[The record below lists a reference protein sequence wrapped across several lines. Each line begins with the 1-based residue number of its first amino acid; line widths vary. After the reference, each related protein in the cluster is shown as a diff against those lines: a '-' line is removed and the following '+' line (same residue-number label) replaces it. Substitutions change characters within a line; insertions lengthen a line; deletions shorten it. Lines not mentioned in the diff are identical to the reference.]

1 MNQNELNEYIK
12 HYLEKDKT
20 QSAIMLSAPWGTGKS
35 YYINNVLVPYLSK
48 YGKKVIIVSLY
59 GLKDIKEISKSIFFE
74 SKFKLANKNSAGIN
88 TGKIIAKTVIQG
100 VASFFGVDL
109 NVEEKDLEK
118 LYSSIDLSDEL
129 IILEDVE
136 RTQIDILEL
145 LGFVNSLVER
155 DSVKVLLVT
164 NKDEILT
171 YDETENGKKQ
181 EYDKK
186 TKEYLKIKEKTI
198 GDTILFNA
206 STRDAIKNILSSFNN
221 GKLNN
226 IVCEHKGIIE
236 IEDIMEKTNSFN
248 LRSFIFGCQKTIDI
262 FEQIDEELD
271 DDFWKS
277 IFYSNIDFCLKW
289 QTDGTIKRDSKDEIS
304 NDLGT
309 YKYPLWKFAYDYI
322 CSQYLDKEALV
333 RSNKDFISYKK
344 SDHIKNEMKPYFD
357 TIYSYYISTE
367 KDVIGAVNYLLGK
380 LKSSNDIPFEEY
392 GRLANYLIAIKDDLK
407 CDDLVDECKKAMLS
421 NIKEVSNEILDR
433 IMFHSGIQ
441 LESQKAIDEL
451 NAFKRKLKNR
461 IENNN
466 KNEFD
471 FDYTKDGIDSFVD
484 FVYKNTDS
492 FIGKHCFASKINN
505 DKLIELIKKCN
516 AYEISQIIGVFRS
529 VYSFPEIKDFFA
541 DDLSSIIDLK
551 EKIEKLKKEYGGFDK
566 IQQKQLKYFSDNLND
581 LIKRLK

>member
-109 NVEEKDLEK
+109 NVKKKDLEK
-118 LYSSIDLSDEL
+118 LYSSIDLSDKL

-186 TKEYLKIKEKTI
+186 TKEYIKIKEKTI
-198 GDTILFNA
+198 GDTILFFP
-206 STRDAIKNILSSFNN
+206 STRDAIKNIISSFSND
-221 GKLNN
+221 KLN
-226 IVCEHKGIIE
+226 IVSEDKNIIE
-236 IEDIMEKTNSFN
+236 IEDIMAKVDSFN

-271 DDFWKS
+271 DDFCKS
-277 IFYSNIDFCLKW
+277 IFYSNIAFCLKW
-289 QTDGTIKRDSKDEIS
+289 KKR
-304 NDLGT
+304 
-309 YKYPLWKFAYDYI
+309 W
-322 CSQYLDKEALV
+322 
-333 RSNKDFISYKK
+333 
-344 SDHIKNEMKPYFD
+344 H
-357 TIYSYYISTE
+357 
-367 KDVIGAVNYLLGK
+367 
-380 LKSSNDIPFEEY
+380 
-392 GRLANYLIAIKDDLK
+392 
-407 CDDLVDECKKAMLS
+407 
-421 NIKEVSNEILDR
+421 
-433 IMFHSGIQ
+433 H
-441 LESQKAIDEL
+441 
-451 NAFKRKLKNR
+451 
-461 IENNN
+461 
-466 KNEFD
+466 
-471 FDYTKDGIDSFVD
+471 
-484 FVYKNTDS
+484 
-492 FIGKHCFASKINN
+492 
-505 DKLIELIKKCN
+505 
-516 AYEISQIIGVFRS
+516 
-529 VYSFPEIKDFFA
+529 
-541 DDLSSIIDLK
+541 
-551 EKIEKLKKEYGGFDK
+551 
-566 IQQKQLKYFSDNLND
+566 
-581 LIKRLK
+581 